1 MCDSSVHVH
10 MWVTILGSVL
20 STCYYSFFRR
30 VEQVLQSHVVRR
42 SPRLS
47 QRLGR
52 VQAGNYTPH
61 PLVAISYAA
70 TSRSSLESYSRAQ
83 GDREILNESGQSVP
97 PSFDQDGEEQGLFST
112 KLDSPDSTIAANIA
126 SQPGQTHISA
136 ATAQLHYED
145 QPEKDVCQNDMPQHL
160 FGMVC
165 YMQVSALV
173 FLIFLTALALL

>member
-1 MCDSSVHVH
+1 M
-10 MWVTILGSVL
+10 
-20 STCYYSFFRR
+20 
-30 VEQVLQSHVVRR
+30 VRR

-52 VQAGNYTPH
+52 VQTGDYTPH

-83 GDREILNESGQSVP
+83 EDREILNESGQSVP

-112 KLDSPDSTIAANIA
+112 KLDSTDSTTANIA
-126 SQPGQTHISA
+126 SQPGHTHISA

-145 QPEKDVCQNDMPQHL
+145 PSKKDVCQDDMPQHL

-165 YMQVSALV
+165 YMQVFELKFLT
-173 FLIFLTALALL
+173 FLIINNPKHCCTRT